1 MDYFSFGTG
10 KRAFIM
16 LPGLSLRSVL
26 LSADAVAAAYAD
38 FGKDYTVY
46 LFDLPKELPA
56 DCSVAYLG
64 DCVASAMK
72 ELGLEAAVVFG
83 CSLGGMMAQ
92 YLAVNYP
99 GLVHKAVFAS
109 TYSRPNESGAAALAE
124 WRDLALSGDKVSLNR
139 SFAQKVYSPEF
150 YELYRDVFAAMENDG
165 TEEELQ
171 RFALVADAIIGF
183 DIYDELDK
191 ISCPVLVI
199 GAWGDNILLGES
211 SVEIAE
217 KIGSPLYMYEGYSH
231 AVYDEAP
238 DYKAR
243 LLSFF
248 AD

>member
-10 KRAFIM
+10 RRAFIM
-16 LPGLSLRSVL
+16 LPGLSLKSVL
-26 LSADAVAAAYAD
+26 LSADAIAAAYAD

-46 LFDLPKELPA
+46 LFDLPEELPE
-56 DCSVAYLG
+56 DCSVEYLG

-72 ELGLEAAVVFG
+72 ELGLADAVVFG
-83 CSLGGMMAQ
+83 CSLGGMLAQ
-92 YLAVNYP
+92 QLAVNYP
-99 GLVHKAVFAS
+99 ELVHKAVFAS
-109 TYSRPNESGAAALAE
+109 TYSRPSELGAAVLSE
-124 WRDLALSGDKVSLNR
+124 WRDLALSGDKVTLNR
-139 SFAQKVYSPEF
+139 SFAHKVYSPEF
-150 YELYRDVFAAMENDG
+150 YGLYRDAFAAMENDG
-165 TEEELQ
+165 TEEELR

-183 DIYDELDK
+183 DIYDGLEK

-199 GAWGDNILLGES
+199 GAWDDNILSGKS

-217 KIGSPLYMYEGYSH
+217 KIGCSLYMYEGYSH

-243 LLSFF
+243 LLDFF

>member
-10 KRAFIM
+10 ERAFIM
-16 LPGLSLRSVL
+16 LPGLSLKSVL

-46 LFDLPKELPA
+46 LFDLPKELPE
-56 DCSVAYLG
+56 DCSVEYLG

-72 ELGLEAAVVFG
+72 EMGLEDADIFG

-92 YLAVNYP
+92 HLAVNYP
-99 GLVHKAVFAS
+99 ELVRKAVFAS
-109 TYSRPNESGAAALAE
+109 TCSRLNKSGAATLAR

-139 SFAQKVYSPEF
+139 EFAQKVYSPGF
-150 YELYRDVFAAMENDG
+150 YELYRDAFAAMENDG
-165 TEEELQ
+165 TEEELR
-171 RFALVADAIIGF
+171 RFALAANAIIGF
-183 DIYDELDK
+183 DSYGELDK
-191 ISCPVLVI
+191 ITCPVLVI
-199 GAWGDNILLGES
+199 GAWGDNILSGES

-217 KIGSPLYMYEGYSH
+217 IIGCRLYMYEGCSH